1 MTYKIAFFSSDWLFE
16 IAQEKQNAINQFLN
30 DYQDISIDMFETFGN
45 YGLVHPMDSLL
56 ELYKLPDIK
65 DYDVLIFQTNSNFY
79 KDYRQQMID
88 EAHKYHIPV
97 VSINDPI
104 KDCVYVGTDNQQA
117 IYKLTQTILAER
129 NCQKVAY
136 VSGPMSSREARLRK
150 AGFLQATK
158 DIEDIQII
166 EGNWN
171 TIDGKIAGEKLLD
184 HLPELVVCANDNLAH
199 GAIDYFQQKGLE
211 VGKDVYVTGFDN
223 ITIAKASSPRITT
236 ISRDYHTITYTAL
249 KTARDLILK
258 KEISFVHTP
267 FKIIK
272 GASCGYPTNEKDD
285 FELKKEYLSY
295 TYHSNCFF
303 ESTERLETLLSQAS
317 HFYDLFDV
325 FEKES
330 QNFGYKQIYLV
341 MNSKYIDEMSENI
354 IHFSDKMYLM
364 GMTYHKDSPDE
375 KHIYQEFS
383 KKEVLPQEYKSR
395 YMIYTS
401 LSNNGVAIGYL
412 AFDNYSKNISIN
424 YMTIILKLLG
434 LTIES
439 MRKKHVLSLLNK
451 ELENLY
457 VKDSLTHLYNRF
469 GMNQLG
475 KELYYQLIEKDQ
487 QALIYFID
495 MDFMKKINDL
505 YGHDMGDSAIKEI
518 TSIILKV
525 ISKEDVAI
533 RYGGDEFIIITNYLS
548 KDLSTKITDEV
559 LSFNK
564 TKKYPFSLS
573 ASIGYYLAHQNDD
586 FETAINQADALMY
599 QIKKNKKAQRN

>member
-30 DYQDISIDMFETFGN
+30 DYQDISIDMFEIFGN

-117 IYKLTQTILAER
+117 IYKLTQTISAER

-150 AGFLQATK
+150 ADFLQATK
-158 DIEDIQII
+158 DLEDIQII
-166 EGNWN
+166 EG
-171 TIDGKIAGEKLLD
+171 
-184 HLPELVVCANDNLAH
+184 
-199 GAIDYFQQKGLE
+199 
-211 VGKDVYVTGFDN
+211 
-223 ITIAKASSPRITT
+223 AS
-236 ISRDYHTITYTAL
+236 
-249 KTARDLILK
+249 
-258 KEISFVHTP
+258 
-267 FKIIK
+267 
-272 GASCGYPTNEKDD
+272 
-285 FELKKEYLSY
+285 
-295 TYHSNCFF
+295 FF
-303 ESTERLETLLSQAS
+303 ESTERLETLLSQTS

-364 GMTYHKDSPDE
+364 GMTYHKNSPDE

-434 LTIES
+434 LTIKS
-439 MRKKHVLSLLNK
+439 IRKKHVLSLLNK

-457 VKDSLTHLYNRF
+457 VKDSLTHL
-469 GMNQLG
+469 
-475 KELYYQLIEKDQ
+475 
-487 QALIYFID
+487 
-495 MDFMKKINDL
+495 
-505 YGHDMGDSAIKEI
+505 
-518 TSIILKV
+518 KV
-525 ISKEDVAI
+525 VGF
-533 RYGGDEFIIITNYLS
+533 RLWQ
-548 KDLSTKITDEV
+548 TKG
-559 LSFNK
+559 FN
-564 TKKYPFSLS
+564 L
-573 ASIGYYLAHQNDD
+573 
-586 FETAINQADALMY
+586 
-599 QIKKNKKAQRN
+599 

>member
-16 IAQEKQNAINQFLN
+16 IVQEKQNAINQFLN
-30 DYQDISIDMFETFGN
+30 DYQDIFIDMFETFGN

-56 ELYKLPDIK
+56 ELYKLPNIK

-79 KDYRQQMID
+79 KDYRQQMIE

-97 VSINDPI
+97 ISINDPI

-158 DIEDIQII
+158 DLEDIQII

-171 TIDGKIAGEKLLD
+171 TIDGQIAGEKLFN

-199 GAIDYFQQKGLE
+199 GVIVYFQQKGLE

-249 KTARDLILK
+249 KTARDLIMK
-258 KEISFVHTP
+258 KKISIVYTP

-272 GASCGYPTNEKDD
+272 GASCGYPINEKDD
-285 FELKKEYLSY
+285 YDLKKEYLSY

-303 ESTERLETLLSQAS
+303 ESTERLEILLSEAS
-317 HFYDLFDV
+317 NFYDLLDV

-330 QNFGYKQIYLV
+330 QNFGYKQIYLM

-354 IHFSDKMYLM
+354 TYFSKTMYLM
-364 GMTYHKDSPDE
+364 AMTYPKSSPDT

-383 KKEVLPQEYKSR
+383 KDLILPQEYKSR

-439 MRKKHVLSLLNK
+439 IRKKQVLSSLNEK
-451 ELENLY
+451 LESLY

-469 GMNQLG
+469 GMNQYG
-475 KELYYQLIEKDQ
+475 RNLYQQLIQKDK

-495 MDFMKKINDL
+495 MDYMKKINDV
-505 YGHDMGDSAIKEI
+505 YGHDMGDSAIKELS
-518 TSIILKV
+518 SIILNT
-525 ISKEDVAI
+525 ISKDEIAI
-533 RYGGDEFIIITNYLS
+533 RYGGDEFIIVADALS
-548 KDLSTKITDEV
+548 IHLPQKIKEGVNHFNQSKTHPYTLSV
-559 LSFNK
+559 
-564 TKKYPFSLS
+564 
-573 ASIGYYLAHQNDD
+573 SIGYFQANQNDD
-586 FETAINQADALMY
+586 FEFAINQADTLMY
-599 QIKKNKKAQRN
+599 QIKKEKKAQR

>member
-1 MTYKIAFFSSDWLFE
+1 MLFSSDWLFE

-30 DYQDISIDMFETFGN
+30 DYQDISIDMFEIFGN

-117 IYKLTQTILAER
+117 IYKLTQTISAER

-158 DIEDIQII
+158 DLEDIQII
-166 EGNWN
+166 E
-171 TIDGKIAGEKLLD
+171 
-184 HLPELVVCANDNLAH
+184 
-199 GAIDYFQQKGLE
+199 
-211 VGKDVYVTGFDN
+211 
-223 ITIAKASSPRITT
+223 
-236 ISRDYHTITYTAL
+236 
-249 KTARDLILK
+249 
-258 KEISFVHTP
+258 
-267 FKIIK
+267 

-303 ESTERLETLLSQAS
+303 ESTERLETLLSQTS

-364 GMTYHKDSPDE
+364 GMTYHKNSPDE

-395 YMIYTS
+395 YMIYTY

-475 KELYYQLIEKDQ
+475 KSLYYQLIEKDQ

-495 MDFMKKINDL
+495 MDFMKKTNDL

-518 TSIILKV
+518 ASIILKV
-525 ISKEDVAI
+525 ISKEDIAI
-533 RYGGDEFIIITNYLS
+533 RYGGDEFVIITNYSS

-559 LSFNK
+559 FSFLNTHIPQVIIK
-564 TKKYPFSLS
+564 IRNDSLNFF
-573 ASIGYYLAHQNDD
+573 GFYV
-586 FETAINQADALMY
+586 
-599 QIKKNKKAQRN
+599 